1 MDANLSSMIHPDS
14 APGALPAMAT
24 PLEDDGY
31 TINFDVLSDLVEFL
45 IAAGVHGL
53 FVGGTT
59 GEGILLGEEQ
69 RVELH
74 ERAVEATAGRV
85 AVIVHVGANTTAA
98 SVALAE
104 HAESIGADAIAA
116 VTPYYY
122 QIHNNAL
129 LEYYRAVSAA
139 APSTPLLAYDIP
151 HLAVNSVGP
160 ELLRDLAREIPT
172 YAGIKSSQADAQKV
186 RQLID
191 ASRLSGIVLTGNER
205 VALGALA
212 LGADGLI
219 SGLATAVPEP
229 FVALTAAFGQG
240 DMTEAQRQ
248 QGIINRILDLFPN
261 GARIGAIKHILTQRG
276 VAVGPPV
283 PPRPLPPADWNA
295 WPEIQ
300 SMLEGVDHELPAAR
314 KQDAPDPVRH

>member
-1 MDANLSSMIHPDS
+1 MGTSLSSKIHDGA

-24 PLEDDGY
+24 PLKEDGY
-31 TINFDVLSDLVEFL
+31 TVNFDVLLGLVEFL
-45 IAAGVHGL
+45 IATGVRGL

-59 GEGILLGEEQ
+59 GEGILLGHEQ

-74 ERAVEATAGRV
+74 ERTAEATAGRV
-85 AVIVHVGANTTAA
+85 ALIVHVGANTTAA

-122 QIHNNAL
+122 LIHNEAL

-139 APSTPLLAYDIP
+139 APLTPLLAYDIP
-151 HLAVNSVGP
+151 HLAVNSIGP
-160 ELLRDLAREIPT
+160 ELLRDLARELPT

-191 ASRLSGIVLTGNER
+191 ASRHSGIVLIGNER

-212 LGADGLI
+212 LGADGLL
-219 SGLATAVPEP
+219 SGLATALPEP
-229 FVALTAAFGQG
+229 FVALTAAFGKG
-240 DMTEAQRQ
+240 DLAEAQRQ
-248 QGIINRILDLFPN
+248 QGIINRMLDLFPN
-261 GARIGAIKHILTQRG
+261 GARIGAIKHILTLRG
-276 VAVGPPV
+276 VPVGPPV
-283 PPRPLPPADWNA
+283 PPRPRPPVDWNA
-295 WPEIQ
+295 WPQIQ
-300 SMLEGVDHELPAAR
+300 SMLEEVKHEPPPPR
-314 KQDAPDPVRH
+314 R

>member
-1 MDANLSSMIHPDS
+1 MASNLKSKIHPGA
-14 APGALPAMAT
+14 APVAVPAMAT
-24 PLEDDGY
+24 PLEEDGY
-31 TINFDVLSDLVEFL
+31 TVNYGVLSDLVEFL
-45 IAAGVHGL
+45 IASGVHGL

-59 GEGILLGEEQ
+59 GEGILLSDEQ
-69 RVELH
+69 RIELH
-74 ERAVEATAGRV
+74 ERAAAIAAGRV
-85 AVIVHVGANTTAA
+85 AFMVHVGANTTAA
-98 SVALAE
+98 SVILAQ

-122 QIHNNAL
+122 QIHDEAL
-129 LEYYRAVSAA
+129 LDYYRVVSAA

-160 ELLRDLAREIPT
+160 ELLLELAREIPT

-229 FVALTAAFGQG
+229 FVALTAAFGKG
-240 DMTEAQRQ
+240 DMAEAQRQ
-248 QGIINRILDLFPN
+248 QGIINQILDLFPG
-261 GARIGAIKHILTQRG
+261 GARIGAIKKILNQRG
-276 VAVGPPV
+276 IPVGPPV
-283 PPRPLPPADWNA
+283 PPRPKAPYDWNA
-295 WPEIQ
+295 WPQIQ
-300 SMLEGVDHELPAAR
+300 SMLEQH
-314 KQDAPDPVRH
+314 APDPLRR

>member
-1 MDANLSSMIHPDS
+1 MV
-14 APGALPAMAT
+14 PAMAT
-24 PLEDDGY
+24 PLEVDGY
-31 TINFDVLSDLVEFL
+31 TINFDALSDLVEFL

-59 GEGILLGEEQ
+59 GEGILLSDRQ

-74 ERAVEATAGRV
+74 EAAAEAAGGRV
-85 AVIVHVGANTTAA
+85 ALIVHVGANTTAA
-98 SVALAE
+98 SAALAE

-122 QIHNNAL
+122 QIHDEAL
-129 LEYYRAVSAA
+129 LDYYRALAAA

-160 ELLRDLAREIPT
+160 ELVLDLAREVPT
-172 YAGIKSSQADAQKV
+172 YAGVKSSQADAQKV

-191 ASRLSGIVLTGNER
+191 ASRPSGIVLTGNER

-212 LGADGLI
+212 LGAGGLI
-219 SGLATAVPEP
+219 SGLATAVPES

-240 DMTEAQRQ
+240 DMAEAQRQ
-248 QGIINRILDLFPN
+248 QGIINQILDLFPN
-261 GARIGAIKHILTQRG
+261 GARIGAIKKILTQRG
-276 VAVGPPV
+276 IPVGPPV
-283 PPRPLPPADWNA
+283 PPRPEPPVDWNA
-295 WPEIQ
+295 WPQIQ
-300 SMLEGVDHELPAAR
+300 SMIERH
-314 KQDAPDPVRH
+314 APDPLRH